1 VTDCAGV
8 LVDLVVITSD
18 EALVTEE
25 VNVLILGTGDV
36 LLSLDVLESIGLI
49 PAGGENIKRDLTT
62 DGEAMVG
69 IN

>member
-1 VTDCAGV
+1 MTDCAGV

>member
-1 VTDCAGV
+1 MTDCAGV
-8 LVDLVVITSD
+8 LIDLVVITSD
-18 EALVTEE
+18 ETLVTEE

-49 PAGGENIKRDLTT
+49 PAGGENIKGDLTT
-62 DGEAMVG
+62 DGEAVAG